1 MISKESKA
9 FLAAGVQLQEN
20 FGRLVTINHLLNEAK
35 IDMSQLETRL
45 VRYNKYF
52 DVMLE
57 KSPKDQDWD
66 FIIHQ
71 LEDNKKEIEIY
82 LSWIKDIEKYN
93 IQVTEREVLQIIN
106 YQNLIGSQLK
116 KLEAIN
122 KE

>member
-35 IDMSQLETRL
+35 IDMNQLETRL

-71 LEDNKKEIEIY
+71 LEDNKKEIGVY
-82 LSWIKDIEKYN
+82 LSWIKDTEKYD
-93 IQVTEREVLQIIN
+93 IQVTKQEVLQIIN

>member
-20 FGRLVTINHLLNEAK
+20 FGKLVTINHLLNEAK
-35 IDMSQLETRL
+35 IDMNQLETRL

-71 LEDNKKEIEIY
+71 LEDNKKEIGVY
-82 LSWIKDIEKYN
+82 KRCTQKDIKS
-93 IQVTEREVLQIIN
+93 L
-106 YQNLIGSQLK
+106 
-116 KLEAIN
+116 A
-122 KE
+122 

>member
-71 LEDNKKEIEIY
+71 LEDNKKEIRIY
-82 LSWIKDIEKYN
+82 LSWIKDTEKYN

>member
-45 VRYNKYF
+45 TRYNKYF
-52 DVMLE
+52 DIMLE

-71 LEDNKKEIEIY
+71 LEDNKKEIGIY
-82 LSWIKDIEKYN
+82 VSWIKDTKKYN
-93 IQVTEREVLQIIN
+93 IQVTEQEVLQIVN
-106 YQNLIGSQLK
+106 YRNLIDSQLK